1 LLKPSLLLVFVSVSC
16 GGGTSLDV
24 GTGVNAP
31 GVVAV
36 GVAFAVLI
44 EEEDVEEE
52 RSERPTARRKRSLRG
67 IDVLVGLFSSK
78 VERRFVGYT
87 EELS

>member
-1 LLKPSLLLVFVSVSC
+1 MSC
-16 GGGTSLDV
+16 GGGGGGGASLNV

-31 GVVAV
+31 GVVVV

-44 EEEDVEEE
+44 EEEDVDEE
-52 RSERPTARRKRSLRG
+52 RSERPTARRKRSLSG
-67 IDVLVGLFSSK
+67 IDVLVGLLSSK
-78 VERRFVGYT
+78 AERRFVWYT

>member
-1 LLKPSLLLVFVSVSC
+1 VSC
-16 GGGTSLDV
+16 GGGAPLDV
-24 GTGVNAP
+24 GTGVKAP

-36 GVAFAVLI
+36 GVVFAVLI
-44 EEEDVEEE
+44 DEEDVDEE
-52 RSERPTARRKRSLRG
+52 RPERPTARRKRSLSG
-67 IDVLVGLFSSK
+67 IAVRMGLFSSK

>member
-67 IDVLVGLFSSK
+67 IAVLVGLFSSK

>member
-16 GGGTSLDV
+16 GGGAPLDV

-36 GVAFAVLI
+36 GVAFAVLV
-44 EEEDVEEE
+44 EEEDVDDE
-52 RSERPTARRKRSLRG
+52 RSERPTARRKRSLSG
-67 IDVLVGLFSSK
+67 IVMLVGLFSSK
-78 VERRFVGYT
+78 VGEEIREVLV
-87 EELS
+87 ELS

>member
-16 GGGTSLDV
+16 GGGAPLDV
-24 GTGVNAP
+24 GTGVNVP

-44 EEEDVEEE
+44 EEDVEEE
-52 RSERPTARRKRSLRG
+52 RSERPTARRKRSLSG
-67 IDVLVGLFSSK
+67 IAVLGRLFSSK